1 MNYAGIKIIPTL
13 IDKKQIFF
21 IIRQVYKTG
30 VAMRQKYELKLK
42 PIDTTNSDNLR
53 IYGMLEKSCEGLNNY
68 LADFFE
74 TIEILKEKKE
84 KPSVEQ
90 TEIDS
95 SIEFVLAKID
105 EVTSSMK
112 TIAEDMPSL
121 IELKEYE

>member
-1 MNYAGIKIIPTL
+1 
-13 IDKKQIFF
+13 
-21 IIRQVYKTG
+21 
-30 VAMRQKYELKLK
+30 MRQKYELKLK
-42 PIDTTNSDNLR
+42 PIDTANADNLR
-53 IYGMLEKSCEGLNNY
+53 IYEMLKKSCDGLNSY

-74 TIEILKEKKE
+74 TIEILREKKD
-84 KPSVEQ
+84 KTSSEQ
-90 TEIDS
+90 METES